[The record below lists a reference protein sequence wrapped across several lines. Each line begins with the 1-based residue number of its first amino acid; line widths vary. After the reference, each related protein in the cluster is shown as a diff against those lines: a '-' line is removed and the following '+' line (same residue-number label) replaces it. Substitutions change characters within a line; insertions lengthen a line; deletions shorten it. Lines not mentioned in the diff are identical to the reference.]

1 MLMEENVVEQV
12 DVGAVIVD
20 VINSL
25 CQNLFSS
32 IDNAI
37 FPLLDKLVFIKE
49 DIAENMYLERI
60 IGSNTNTGLLVLANA
75 LLVAFVLYYAVRRFT
90 AFYIGTEIES
100 PYIFI
105 IRAIFVGILMNFSLI
120 ICTGIVSFTS
130 QITDFI
136 CFLGDNIFKQN
147 ISFSNLIDAMNSSP
161 PGTFNTF
168 SLDGILTGAT
178 SISSFSLIISFAL
191 RYIMI
196 KVLILLSPFAFLC
209 LLNNS
214 TFGFFKSW
222 YKSFLS
228 LLILQ
233 IVIALILLLP
243 YAIIKENFNSI
254 FSKLLMLG
262 AIMALL
268 RANQFVKEF
277 MGGIGIGTNFQSG
290 VSAIKSMI
298 SR

>member
-1 MLMEENVVEQV
+1 MEENIVEQV
-12 DVGAVIVD
+12 DIGTIIVD

-37 FPLLDKLVFIKE
+37 FPIIDKLVFIKE
-49 DIAENMYLERI
+49 DIAENTFLERI
-60 IGSNTNTGLLVLANA
+60 LGTNTNTGLLVLANA
-75 LLVAFVLYYAVRRFT
+75 LLVAFVLYYSIRRFT
-90 AFYIGTEIES
+90 AFYIGTEVES
-100 PYIFI
+100 PYVFFI
-105 IRAIFVGILMNFSLI
+105 RSIFVGILMNFSLI
-120 ICTGIVSFTS
+120 ICSGLVSFTS
-130 QITDFI
+130 QITEFI
-136 CFLGDNIFKQN
+136 CFLGENIFKQT
-147 ISFSNLIDAMNSSP
+147 ISFSNLIEIMSTSP
-161 PGTFNTF
+161 TGNFNTF

-233 IVIALILLLP
+233 IIITLILLLP
-243 YAIIKENFNSI
+243 YAIIREDFNST

-262 AIMALL
+262 AIIALL
-268 RANQFVKEF
+268 QANQFVKEF

-298 SR
+298 LR